1 MVQPMWTAEQRKRLG
16 LEDQILQCEGF
27 SQFRVYHQPSDDSYY
42 ASGYATSNA
51 GYRYGL
57 WIPIP
62 KGYPQQRPSMYVT
75 EPHPLLM
82 RDGTPL
88 SSLGISHKMH
98 TLTPYSNGMVQIC
111 HWRDNRW
118 RSNIVLQR
126 VFLKGLIWIEAYE
139 QHIAT
144 GRDLAEFVRT
154 MAETA

>member
-1 MVQPMWTAEQRKRLG
+1 MVQAMWTAEQLRRLAI
-16 LEDQILQCEGF
+16 EDEILQREGF
-27 SQFRVYHQPSDDSYY
+27 PQFRVYHKQSDDSYY

-51 GYRYGL
+51 GFRYGL

-62 KGYPQQRPSMYVT
+62 AGYPQQRPPMYIT

-82 RDGTPL
+82 RDQTPV
-88 SSLGISHKMH
+88 SALGAVHKMH
-98 TLTPYSNGMVQIC
+98 TMAPSTNGMVQIC

-118 RSNIVLQR
+118 HSGIVLQK

-139 QHIAT
+139 QYIAT